1 MMFIVRSL
9 GPAPPKSV
17 IVKVVRRTPAI
28 VPQGAGK
35 TDYFCVGGSE
45 NIAGLQAEGWKV
57 VELRDGWYEDDA
69 GGGVA
74 ISGHGKYWEVRDTP
88 FTVKESGGPAGELPA
103 RGAAAS
109 DEPINVRGAVFGV
122 PNTYPGERQE

>member
-1 MMFIVRSL
+1 MMFIIRSSE
-9 GPAPPKSV
+9 PVPPKSV

-35 TDYFCVGGSE
+35 TDFFCVGVGE
-45 NIAGLQAEGWKV
+45 NIAALQAEGWEI

-74 ISGHGKYWEVRDTP
+74 ISGHGK
-88 FTVKESGGPAGELPA
+88 
-103 RGAAAS
+103 
-109 DEPINVRGAVFGV
+109 
-122 PNTYPGERQE
+122 